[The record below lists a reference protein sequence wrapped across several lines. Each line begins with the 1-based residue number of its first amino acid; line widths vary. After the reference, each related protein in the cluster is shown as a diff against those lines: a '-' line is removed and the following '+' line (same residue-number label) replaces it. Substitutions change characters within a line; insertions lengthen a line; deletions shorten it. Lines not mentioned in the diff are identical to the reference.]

1 MAIWQRRVRPI
12 QQMEAAECGIACL
25 AMILDHHGCSKPLKA
40 LREACGTS
48 RNGNSAGDLLRGA
61 RQHGLEARG
70 MKLKPQA
77 LSQLRLPAVL
87 HWELNHFVV
96 LERVRRGGVTI
107 VDPSSGRRK
116 IDREVLDKS
125 FSGVALELAPTPA
138 LERIPHRYPGV
149 RRYFAEL
156 GRVKAALAFVL
167 IAGACTQLV

>member
-1 MAIWQRRVRPI
+1 MAIWRRRVRPI

-25 AMILDHHGCSKPLKA
+25 AMLLDHYGCSKPLKA

-48 RNGNSAGDLLRGA
+48 RDGNSAGDLLRGA

-70 MKLKPQA
+70 LRLEPSA

-87 HWELNHFVV
+87 HWDLNHFVV
-96 LERVRRGGVTI
+96 LERVQRGGVVI
-107 VDPSSGRRK
+107 VDPASGRRQVDAESL
-116 IDREVLDKS
+116 DRS
-125 FSGVALELAPTPA
+125 FSGVALELTPTPA

-156 GRVKAALAFVL
+156 GRVKAAL
-167 IAGACTQLV
+167 G